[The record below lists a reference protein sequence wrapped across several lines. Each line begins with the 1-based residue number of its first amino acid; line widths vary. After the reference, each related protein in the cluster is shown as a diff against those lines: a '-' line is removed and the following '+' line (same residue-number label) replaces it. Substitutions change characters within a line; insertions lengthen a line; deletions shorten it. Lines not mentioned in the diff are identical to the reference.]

1 MAEKMTER
9 EQFYYGKGY
18 TDGKMALLK
27 EIGTRID
34 EMSDY
39 PYPYDAYGKG
49 YYVAV
54 NRVID
59 IINDLVGDSN
69 VRE

>member
-1 MAEKMTER
+1 MAKKMTER

-18 TDGKMALLK
+18 IDGKIALLE
-27 EIGTRID
+27 EINKGID

-59 IINDLVGDSN
+59 IINDLAGD
-69 VRE
+69 

>member
-1 MAEKMTER
+1 MAKKMTER

-18 TDGKMALLK
+18 IDGKIALLE
-27 EIGTRID
+27 EINKGID
-34 EMSDY
+34 EMSDC

-49 YYVAV
+49 YYEAV

-59 IINDLVGDSN
+59 IINDVAGGSD
-69 VRE
+69 

>member
-1 MAEKMTER
+1 MAKRMTER

-18 TDGKMALLK
+18 TDGKKALLE

-59 IINDLVGDSN
+59 IINDLAGD
-69 VRE
+69 